1 MVKAVLKKAKNDNE
15 LSQALS
21 RVTIS
26 PSIFLISAFLTQF
39 MGYDLTFTMIAS
51 GFHTLYSVF
60 IFFNILRYPRKFPF
74 RKFINIIA
82 DLGLLNLVIYFE
94 GIKAIFLYPIILWII
109 VGNGVRFGIKYF
121 YTALFFGVLFFA
133 SATYFN
139 SNWHSHKE
147 LSISLTI
154 GLIILTLFYTSLIKK
169 LHYLNETLE
178 DKVKE
183 RTKELKHRLYY
194 DSLTNLKNRYSLTKY
209 LEKYNFF
216 VLILIDISGFKNY
229 NDIYGV
235 EIGNEILKRF
245 AYFLKSF
252 YKRKPY
258 EVYRVY
264 ADGFAVVGVGK
275 HIDMQTYERDL
286 MEFFENLDKFSIK
299 LISLKDEIKIDVSMG
314 ITFEKDHALEKADMA
329 LTYAKKRRRKYVIYD
344 ESIDTTK
351 QCKNTLFWKREIK
364 KAIERDNIVPLF
376 QPIVDGEGEI
386 VKYESLMRLKRIKEN
401 GEEEL
406 VSPFFFLDVAIKT
419 NLYEKLTISM
429 IEKSFSMMKELGSE
443 FSINLSFDDI
453 ANRDVIFALKE
464 AIIKYEIGNLLILEI
479 VESSNVE
486 DYALIKEFVK
496 DFRKFGVRIAIDDF
510 GSGFSNYSHILEI
523 SPDILKID
531 GSLIKNIHENRNSY
545 ILVKSIVSLAK
556 SLNIKTVAEFVHSK
570 EVFDIAKDLGVD
582 YFQGFYF
589 SPPLSFEKLRSNF
602 FVSV

>member
-1 MVKAVLKKAKNDNE
+1 MIKTVLKRAKRDNE
-15 LSQALS
+15 LSQALA
-21 RVTIS
+21 RLAIS
-26 PSIFLISAFLTQF
+26 PSVFLISAFLTQF
-39 MGYDLTFTMIAS
+39 MGYNLIFTMIAS
-51 GFHTLYSVF
+51 GFHTLYSIL
-60 IFFNILRYPRKFPF
+60 IFFNILRYPKSFPF
-74 RKFINIIA
+74 RKLINIIA

-109 VGNGVRFGIKYF
+109 VGNGVRFGIKHLYI
-121 YTALFFGVLFFA
+121 ALSLGVLFFML
-133 SATYFN
+133 ATYFN
-139 SNWHSHKE
+139 DNWHSHKE

-154 GLIILTLFYTSLIKK
+154 GLIILTLFYTSIIKK
-169 LHYLNETLE
+169 LHRLNETLE

-194 DSLTNLKNRYSLTKY
+194 DSLTELKNRYSLTRY

-216 VLILIDISGFKNY
+216 VLILIDINGFKNY

-245 AYFLKSF
+245 SSFLKSF

-258 EVYRVY
+258 EIYRVY

-275 HIDMQTYERDL
+275 YMNMQKYERDL
-286 MEFFENLDKFSIK
+286 KEFFEKLERFSIK

-314 ITFEKDHALEKADMA
+314 VTFEKEHSLEKADMA
-329 LTYAKKRRRKYVIYD
+329 LAYAKKRRKKYVVYNK
-344 ESIDTTK
+344 SIDTTK

-364 KAIERDNIVPLF
+364 KAIEGDNIVPLF
-376 QPIVDGEGEI
+376 QPIVNREGDI
-386 VKYESLMRLKRIKEN
+386 VKYESLMRLRRVKEN

-429 IEKSFSMMKELGSE
+429 IEKSFSMMRELKSE

-496 DFRKFGVRIAIDDF
+496 DFKRFGIGIAIDDF

-523 SPDILKID
+523 SPDMLKID

-570 EVFDIAKDLGVD
+570 EVFDITKDLGVD

-589 SPPLSFEKLRSNF
+589 SPPLSFEKLRSDF